1 MDMNKFFSS
10 VASSVFS
17 FVST

>member
-1 MDMNKFFSS
+1 MNKFFSS
-10 VASSVFS
+10 VARSVFS